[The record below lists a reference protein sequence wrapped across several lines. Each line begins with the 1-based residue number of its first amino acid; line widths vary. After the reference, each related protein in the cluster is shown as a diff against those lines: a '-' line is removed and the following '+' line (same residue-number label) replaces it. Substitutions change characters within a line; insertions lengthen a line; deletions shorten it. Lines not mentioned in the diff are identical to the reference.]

1 MKNIFSIL
9 ICLLLFVSLEAQQ
22 DPQYTQFMFN
32 KLSFNPAYAG
42 SAKGTCITGLYRN
55 QWVNF
60 DGHPI
65 TQVLSL
71 HTLLKNERVGL
82 GIAMVR
88 DRIGP
93 STSVNVQLNYAYRFQ
108 LGTGEMALGLMGNIR
123 DYKLDFSKETLNDN
137 FDLLVD
143 SPERNKTLINAGA
156 GVYYENQS
164 FYAGLSIPRL
174 IKNDISLLP
183 EGVESS
189 MVQAKEETHAFLM
202 AGAILPIAEKISFKP
217 AGLLKY
223 AVDAP
228 FSLDLH
234 AGLIFYEMVHTG
246 VTYRT
251 GQSSLTSLGE
261 SIDLVMQIY
270 LNDSFVVGGA
280 FDFTLSEL
288 ADYNS
293 GSFEILLQYC
303 HRRARNKVTNPRF
316 F

>member
-9 ICLLLFVSLEAQQ
+9 ICLFLFVSLEAQQ
-22 DPQYTQFMFN
+22 NAQYTQFMFN
-32 KLSFNPAYAG
+32 KLAFNPAYAG

-55 QWVNF
+55 QWVSF

-71 HTLLKNERVGL
+71 HTSLKNDRVGL

-93 STSVNVQLNYAYRFQ
+93 STSVNVQLNYAYRFE
-108 LGTGEMALGLMGNIR
+108 LGPGELALGLMGNIR
-123 DYKLDFSKETLNDN
+123 DYRLDFSNETLNDN

-143 SPERNKTLINAGA
+143 SPDRNRTLINAGVGA
-156 GVYYENQS
+156 YYEAQS
-164 FYAGLSIPRL
+164 FYVGLSVPRL
-174 IKNDISLLP
+174 IRNDISLLP
-183 EGVESS
+183 EGVESN
-189 MVQAKEETHAFLM
+189 MFQAREETHAFLM
-202 AGAILPIAEKISFKP
+202 AGAVLPIANNVKFKP
-217 AGLLKY
+217 AGLFKY

-234 AGLIFYEMVHTG
+234 AGLIFFDMLHTG

-251 GQSSLTSLGE
+251 GQSSIQGVGE
-261 SIDLVMQIY
+261 SIDLLLQIY
-270 LNDSFVVGGA
+270 LTDELAIGGA

-288 ADYNS
+288 ADHTA
-293 GSFEILLQYC
+293 GSFEILVQYC
-303 HRRARNKVTNPRF
+303 HQRARDKVTNPRF

>member
-1 MKNIFSIL
+1 MKNILSIL
-9 ICLLLFVSLEAQQ
+9 ICLFLFASLKAQQ

-42 SAKGTCITGLYRN
+42 SVNGTCITGLYRN
-55 QWVNF
+55 QWVSFEGN
-60 DGHPI
+60 PI

-71 HTLLKNERVGL
+71 HTRLKNDRVGL

-88 DRIGP
+88 DKIGP

-108 LGTGEMALGLMGNIR
+108 LGEGDLALGLMGNIR

-143 SPERNKTLINAGA
+143 APERNKTLFNAGIGA
-156 GVYYENQS
+156 YYEQQN
-164 FYAGLSIPRL
+164 FYAGLSVPRL

-183 EGVESS
+183 DGVPSNMEQS
-189 MVQAKEETHAFLM
+189 QEETHGFLM
-202 AGAILPIAEKISFKP
+202 AGAILPIAENIKFKP

-223 AVDAP
+223 AVNSP
-228 FSLDLH
+228 FSLDIH
-234 AGLIFYEMVHTG
+234 AGFIFYDMFHTG
-246 VTYRT
+246 LTYRT
-251 GQSSLTSLGE
+251 GQSSFTDLGE

-288 ADYNS
+288 QDYNS

-303 HRRARNKVTNPRF
+303 HQRARDKVTNPRF